1 MFSFFLFFDVDFRVF
16 FCGVILVIP
25 NIIPTPVSVGVLFK
39 RNFALGRWTAS
50 GIKTKRGFTIVNENR
65 QEWEILI
72 DGEYR
77 TL

>member
-1 MFSFFLFFDVDFRVF
+1 MWSDIGYTEHNSNSRERG
-16 FCGVILVIP
+16 C
-25 NIIPTPVSVGVLFK
+25 VLFK